1 MVNGGLPP
9 TAVGSATLLPGAVDL
24 RGPQGCDARGMPPSS
39 EPGTPA
45 PARPPP
51 LPLTWPAA
59 FFGLIFGV
67 AMTYAPYEFQ
77 QAIFRPLYPYV
88 RTMGVAFLGSSIVL
102 MATMLYPQA
111 PRWLDMLG
119 RIVFGAVTALYWWV
133 LNVLTGAFTGILV
146 YPLLLGGLA
155 LEASP
160 VWRRRE
166 VFRGVVALTA
176 TCFGLVMLAVPE
188 RFPPTFYAELLPRFP
203 LLGLCLLLGGVGL
216 LAPLE
221 PRWPRLKRLLL
232 GILGLAFCTLS
243 VTMMRIGSGP
253 AATLYLSFTLA
264 CAASALG
271 FRPRTPRSVGW
282 KLLRGLAF
290 AGLVPM
296 LALGGVAAFLAQRAI
311 ERQVRDDTS
320 RAASGE
326 AHFLMRYVV
335 DARESLQLSL
345 ESPGFYPAF
354 SSRSPELLE
363 PHLRNIAQV
372 SAFEDALVLD
382 AEGQVLATSYGGP
395 LLTHDFADEDFHQV
409 VRQTGAAYISRPFHS
424 PQGKPQVAV
433 VLPFP
438 NHGQVEGMLVGLL
451 SLQRLSAAVTPA
463 AQRFRV
469 QVVDQRGQQLLRD
482 TEPGAQLLR
491 QAQVPT
497 ALIPSLASAEEGVV
511 EAYGLEQKRLLAA
524 EARVEGTEWMVVVTQ
539 DLGVAYRT
547 ITRTS
552 VAFVGL
558 LAMGVVLMLVLSQFV
573 ARDVIRRLG
582 QLREATALI
591 ARGDLGRRV
600 PEEEEDDELG
610 ELCRSFN
617 DMARRTEAAQAELR
631 EAVRAREEFLSV
643 ASHELRTPLTPLKG
657 FAALTLQRMEK
668 GEDFP
673 ERERFL
679 KALRSMS
686 RQTDRLHRLVD
697 DLLDTSRIQAGRFEL
712 ERQQMDWVPLVRE
725 VLERF
730 ELRGQEG
737 LRFLF
742 EPPPTPVEGLWD
754 GPRLEQ
760 VVTNLLSNAVRYS
773 PQGGTVQVRFV
784 LTSDYAELQVRDEGI
799 GIPPESVAS
808 LFQPFARA
816 SNATSR
822 HFGGLGL
829 GLFICREIVQ
839 RHGGDIWAESPG
851 PHQGSAFHVRLPR
864 SQPAV
869 SPVAAAG

>member
-1 MVNGGLPP
+1 
-9 TAVGSATLLPGAVDL
+9 
-24 RGPQGCDARGMPPSS
+24 
-39 EPGTPA
+39 
-45 PARPPP
+45 
-51 LPLTWPAA
+51 
-59 FFGLIFGV
+59 
-67 AMTYAPYEFQ
+67 MTYAPYEFQ

-102 MATMLYPQA
+102 MATMLYPHA

-133 LNVLTGAFTGILV
+133 LNVRIGAVTGILI

-160 VWRRRE
+160 AWRRRE
-166 VFRGVVALTA
+166 VFRGVVALIA
-176 TCFGLVMLAVPE
+176 TGFGLLMLGMPE
-188 RFPPTFYAELLPRFP
+188 RFPQAFYASLLPRFTP
-203 LLGLCLLLGGVGL
+203 LGFFLLLVGVGL

-221 PRWPRLKRLLL
+221 QRWPRLKRVLL
-232 GILGLAFCTLS
+232 GALGLSFFVLAG
-243 VTMMRIGSGP
+243 TMVRIGSGP
-253 AATLYLSFTLA
+253 AAALYLSFTLA

-395 LLTHDFADEDFHQV
+395 SPVRDFADQDFHQV
-409 VRQTGAAYISRPFHS
+409 VRQTGAGYISRPFHG
-424 PQGKPQVAV
+424 PKGKPQVAV
-433 VLPFP
+433 ALPFP
-438 NHGQVEGMLVGLL
+438 NHGQVQGMLVGLL

-469 QVVDQRGQQLLRD
+469 QVVDQRGGLLLRD
-482 TEPGAQLLR
+482 TDPDAELLSE
-491 QAQVPT
+491 AQVPT
-497 ALIPSLASAEEGVV
+497 ALTPALASAEEGVV
-511 EAYGLEQKRLLAA
+511 EAFGPEHGRLLAA
-524 EARVEGTEWMVVVTQ
+524 EARVEGTEWKVVVTQ
-539 DLGVAYRT
+539 DLGVAYGA

-600 PEEEEDDELG
+600 PEEEDDELG

-617 DMARRTEAAQAELR
+617 DMASRTEAAQAELR

-712 ERQQMDWVPLVRE
+712 ERQQLDLVPLVRE

-737 LRFLF
+737 LHFLL
-742 EPPPTPVEGLWD
+742 EAPPTPVVGLWD

-773 PQGGTVQVRFV
+773 PQGGTVQVRFI
-784 LTSDYAELQVRDEGI
+784 LTSDHAELQVRDEGI
-799 GIPPESVAS
+799 GIPPESLAS

-851 PHQGSAFHVRLPR
+851 PHRGSSFHVRLPR

-869 SPVAAAG
+869 RPVAAAG